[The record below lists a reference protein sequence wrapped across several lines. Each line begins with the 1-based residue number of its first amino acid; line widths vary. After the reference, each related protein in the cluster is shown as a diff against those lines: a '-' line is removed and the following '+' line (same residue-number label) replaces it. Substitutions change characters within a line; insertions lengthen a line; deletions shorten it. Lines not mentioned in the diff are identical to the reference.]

1 MTTTERPTV
10 SPIVCTPWCYDGGGH
25 TDAVFAEDQTC
36 LGEWHFTP
44 AEAVDGHPGQVA
56 VLAYRGNGKQPD
68 VAVNVE
74 VANVCEDLHF
84 TPAHARQFAESLLAV
99 ADELERVGDK

>member
-1 MTTTERPTV
+1 MTAADTLTLY
-10 SPIVCTPWCYDGGGH
+10 SPRIRRASASGTSRQRRQLTATRDRWP
-25 TDAVFAEDQTC
+25 C
-36 LGEWHFTP
+36 L
-44 AEAVDGHPGQVA
+44 AI
-56 VLAYRGNGKQPD
+56 RGNGKQPD